1 MESNISIKSK
11 ENLRSMITMTNK
23 ICVCHMQVNA
33 YKYHLQKYL
42 FNSRR
47 DSKLSVKK
55 IISLLIN
62 LQIMSETF
70 REVSIK

>member
-1 MESNISIKSK
+1 MESNISKK
-11 ENLRSMITMTNK
+11 LEENLRSMITMTDK

-42 FNSRR
+42 FSSGR

-55 IISLLIN
+55 TISLLIN

-70 REVSIK
+70 QEVSVK